1 MSPPTC
7 PPAPGGWGLSQCRL
21 LEPMLA
27 SPFRVLFWVIVLGS
41 PQHWWEHRG
50 AGLPDSLP
58 TSQQLLGARVRAGSS
73 GPLARWFLASSAARG
88 CVPAS
93 CGGGAGPAQLPAVW
107 PDCCSAALGIA
118 HRSRGHCGHG
128 NSPTNR
134 EGWVRRAFLC
144 PSARSC
150 CPHCA
155 RREGQRSL
163 PPRESVSSISSVPP
177 VARASAM

>member
-41 PQHWWEHRG
+41 PSTG
-50 AGLPDSLP
+50 GS
-58 TSQQLLGARVRAGSS
+58 TGARASLTRSRHRSSCLVLSVRAGSS
-73 GPLARWFLASSAARG
+73 GPLARWFLGSSAARG
-88 CVPAS
+88 CVHAS
-93 CGGGAGPAQLPAVW
+93 CGGGASPAQLRAVW
-107 PDCCSAALGIA
+107 PDRCSAALGIA
-118 HRSRGHCGHG
+118 HRARGHCAHG

-163 PPRESVSSISSVPP
+163 PPRESVSSISPVPP